1 MVAFFVAAGA
11 AEILRCERNPG
22 PAPALFLYCSTAWR
36 KLALSGKPMLALWL
50 AFVTKLAAEFP
61 TPYSIRGLVM
71 LWLPQEG

>member
-1 MVAFFVAAGA
+1 MVVFFATAGA

-22 PAPALFLYCSTAWR
+22 PAPALFRYCSTACR

-50 AFVTKLAAEFP
+50 AFARKLVAELP
-61 TPYSIRGLVM
+61 TPCSIRGLVM